1 MGMSMSI
8 ILRYFILSFAFPSSL
23 PCILC
28 NRNGD
33 AKMSRQT
40 EVHTLRRQCHIRK
53 ALSSRLENVLKS
65 RLYMRYVFSIYSP
78 PIQSFTFS
86 QEVLLLRVLL
96 PLLLCAILQLS
107 FLAFNQFVTK
117 RVLKK
122 RIRFYWMTL
131 KGSNER
137 LWSLPCD
144 K

>member
-1 MGMSMSI
+1 MGMRMSI
-8 ILRYFILSFAFPSSL
+8 IPRYFILSFAFPSSL

-86 QEVLLLRVLL
+86 QEVLLL
-96 PLLLCAILQLS
+96 PLLRNIAIVIPRLQSIRHEEGLKEAHS
-107 FLAFNQFVTK
+107 FLLNDAE
-117 RVLKK
+117 
-122 RIRFYWMTL
+122 RF
-131 KGSNER
+131 K
-137 LWSLPCD
+137 
-144 K
+144 